1 MELSNRAG
9 GCSSRAKAARRGR
22 SKGAALAAAL
32 VPVGAVLGVALAG
45 RPSPLSAHDIPATVV
60 VRLFVKPEGE
70 RLRVLVRV
78 PLESMRDIP
87 WPVRG
92 PGYLDLERAGP
103 LLREAARTWIA
114 NDLEIYEGDRR
125 LRGEQIAAVTV
136 SLPSD
141 RSFGDYQSALTRVAG
156 PPLPAG
162 TELVWQQA
170 LLDVLL
176 EYPIVSEGAR
186 FAIRPALAHLG
197 LKTTTILRFLPP
209 GGQERVFEYV
219 GDPGLVRLDP
229 RWHQAAIR
237 FVELGFAHILG
248 GTDHLLFVLCL
259 AIPFRRLRPLVAIVT
274 AFTVAHSITLIA
286 SAMGFAPGGL
296 WFPPLVELLIALSI
310 VYTAIENIIG
320 AKLERRWLVA
330 FGFGLVHGFGFAFV
344 LRESLQ
350 FAGSHLRLA
359 LVSFNLGVELGQLFL
374 LALGIPILNLL
385 FRYVVAAPVGIVILS
400 VLVAHTAWHW
410 MTERWA
416 ALRQYAFRWP
426 AWDLA
431 LVVGLMRALML
442 GLVLAGALWL
452 LRGLVRRLLPRAR
465 AEPHPAE
472 GRPPT

>member
-1 MELSNRAG
+1 M
-9 GCSSRAKAARRGR
+9 
-22 SKGAALAAAL
+22 GALLGVPLAA
-32 VPVGAVLGVALAG
+32 

-60 VRLFVKPEGE
+60 VRMFVKPEGE

-78 PLESMRDIP
+78 PLEAMRDIP

-103 LLREAARTWIA
+103 LLREAVRTWIA
-114 NDLEIYEGDRR
+114 GDLEIYEGDRR

-141 RSFGDYQSALTRVAG
+141 RSFGDYPSALRRVTG

-176 EYPIVSEGAR
+176 EYPIVFEGAR
-186 FAIRPALAHLG
+186 FSIRPALAHLG
-197 LKTTTILRFLPP
+197 LRTTTILRFLPP

-237 FVELGFAHILG
+237 FVELGFAHILR

-296 WFPPLVELLIALSI
+296 WFPPLVEVLIAVSI

-410 MTERWA
+410 MTERWV
-416 ALRQYAFRWP
+416 ALRQYTFRWP

-431 LVVGLMRALML
+431 LVVGLMRVLML

-465 AEPHPAE
+465 AEPHPAD
-472 GRPPT
+472 GRPLT